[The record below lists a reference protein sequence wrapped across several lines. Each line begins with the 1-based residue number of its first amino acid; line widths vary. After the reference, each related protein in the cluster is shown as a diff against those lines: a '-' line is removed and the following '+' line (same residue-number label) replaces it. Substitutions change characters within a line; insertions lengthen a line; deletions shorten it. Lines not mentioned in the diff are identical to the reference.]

1 MARPFVAPPEI
12 PEDRKAAL
20 IAAFD
25 ATMTDPDFL
34 AEAQK
39 LSFEVHPV
47 SAAAI
52 DALLAEV
59 YITPKDVLGR
69 ATKAISSANQ

>member
-1 MARPFVAPPEI
+1 
-12 PEDRKAAL
+12 L
-20 IAAFD
+20 IAAFG
-25 ATMTDPDFL
+25 ATMTDLDFL

-39 LSFEVHPV
+39 LSFEVNPV
-47 SAAAI
+47 SAATI

-59 YITPKDVLGR
+59 YMTPKDVLDR